1 MAENEVTIRI
11 RADADPAVSEL
22 RKLQS
27 GLGGTTAM
35 SQSLGSSLV
44 PVGLALGAV
53 TLAVGGAVAAASS
66 LISAFSESET
76 ATVRLDAV
84 LKATGNQMGV
94 TTNELLGFSS
104 ELQAATGIADESISN
119 VQTTLLTFKDVAPE
133 SFKRATEAAL
143 DMSAVFGGDAQSA
156 ALQLGKALNDPIAGV
171 SALSRMG
178 IQFTE
183 SQKAT
188 IKTMVDT
195 NDVLGAQRIIL
206 KEVESQVGGTARAMG
221 DTAAG
226 KAQRFSMAIGE
237 LQEKLGEA
245 LVNGLTPLADKM
257 LAFATDP
264 ATIKGVENLAE
275 TLGTIVGVFGDI
287 VIAIGK
293 ATSKLAGFIGA
304 AAEASSQSASFD
316 MRQGARGIGA
326 TIADSSASFIE
337 RAKAVVQFVGLA
349 AGATQ
354 ANANMELFAETL
366 GGMGAI
372 ARNTAIDLGD
382 MGGVTDQWRDATNKL
397 IPAAREAKEEVVK
410 LTAAETALA
419 AFRRSLAEEQ
429 NLALAEAYRAG
440 GLEQVA
446 IVKASQADQTLIM
459 ETLAADLQRVLDV
472 DYTEALKLAVKVL
485 GTESDRAA
493 ASTKKAAD
501 ALQEMGKNAVTLTQQ
516 LWAAMGGSTATK
528 AGLVGVG
535 KLLATAP
542 STGGAVSG
550 ANADALDKLLEEMN
564 AATNRRDTSV
574 PKSMGG
580 GGPERPSVT
589 VNVEAGIIASP
600 DDVARTVA
608 DAINRASAVSGP
620 MLVAGSVE

>member
-188 IKTMVDT
+188 IKTMVET

-245 LVNGLTPLADKM
+245 LVNGLSPLADKM

-264 ATIKGVENLAE
+264 KTIAGIENLAE
-275 TLGTIVGVFGDI
+275 KLGTIVSVFAEILIG
-287 VIAIGK
+287 IGK
-293 ATSKLAGFIGA
+293 AASALAGFISSA
-304 AAEASSQSASFD
+304 ADAQTKSASLDLRVGSRAIGTTIADPSASF
-316 MRQGARGIGA
+316 
-326 TIADSSASFIE
+326 FE
-337 RAKAVVQFVGLA
+337 RAKAAVAFVGLA
-349 AGATQ
+349 SEATQ
-354 ANANMELFAETL
+354 TAAGMEMLAETL
-366 GGMGAI
+366 KGMGVPI
-372 ARNTAIDLGD
+372 HNLGIDLGD
-382 MGGVTDQWRDATNKL
+382 TGGMTDQYREQLDRHKTVIADATEKT
-397 IPAAREAKEEVVK
+397 VK
-410 LTAAETALA
+410 LTAAETALS

-440 GLEQVA
+440 GLEQLE

-459 ETLAADLQRVLDV
+459 ETLAADLQRVLDI

-485 GTESDRAA
+485 GNESDKAA

-516 LWAAMGGSTATK
+516 LWAAIGGSNATK

-535 KLLATAP
+535 QVLSRPNAQGMIDTA
-542 STGGAVSG
+542 
-550 ANADALDKLLEEMN
+550 ALDKMLADMN

-600 DDVARTVA
+600 EDVARTVA
-608 DAINRASAVSGP
+608 DAINRASSVTGP
-620 MLVAGSVE
+620 MLVAGAVE

>member
-1 MAENEVTIRI
+1 MAENEVTIRV
-11 RADADPAVSEL
+11 RVDADPAVSEL

-226 KAQRFSMAIGE
+226 KAQRFKMAIGE

-245 LVNGLTPLADKM
+245 VVKGLTPLADKM
-257 LAFATDP
+257 LEFATDP
-264 ATIKGVENLAE
+264 KTIKGIENLAE
-275 TLGTIVGVFGDI
+275 KLGTIVSVFAQILIG
-287 VIAIGK
+287 IGK
-293 ATSKLAGFIGA
+293 AATALAGFISSANNMGTISVTPELKK
-304 AAEASSQSASFD
+304 EA
-316 MRQGARGIGA
+316 REIGA
-326 TIADSSASFIE
+326 TFTDSSKGFFD
-337 RAKAVVQFVGLA
+337 RLKAGFAVFGVSQDPFSPLAVA
-349 AGATQ
+349 AGTGA
-354 ANANMELFAETL
+354 AEGLSGKLFDLAVDFGDV
-366 GGMGAI
+366 GGM
-372 ARNTAIDLGD
+372 
-382 MGGVTDQWRDATNKL
+382 TDQYREQLDKHKTVVADATEKT
-397 IPAAREAKEEVVK
+397 VK
-410 LTAAETALA
+410 LTAAETALS

-440 GLEQVA
+440 GLEQLE

-459 ETLAADLQRVLDV
+459 ETLAADLQRVLNI

-485 GTESDRAA
+485 GNESDRAA

-516 LWAAMGGSTATK
+516 LWAAIGGSNATK
-528 AGLVGVG
+528 AGLVGAG
-535 KLLATAP
+535 KILATAP
-542 STGGAVSG
+542 STGGAVSA
-550 ANADALDKLLEEMN
+550 ANADALNKLLEEMN
-564 AATNRRDTSV
+564 AATNRRDMSV

-600 DDVARTVA
+600 EDVARTVA
-608 DAINRASAVSGP
+608 DAINRASSVTGP
-620 MLVAGSVE
+620 MLVAGAVE

>member
-245 LVNGLTPLADKM
+245 LVNGLAPLADKM
-257 LAFATDP
+257 LEFATDP
-264 ATIKGVENLAE
+264 KTIAGVENLAE
-275 TLGTIVGVFGDI
+275 KLGTIVSVFADI
-287 VIAIGK
+287 VIGIGK
-293 ATSKLAGFIGA
+293 AASALAGFISSA
-304 AAEASSQSASFD
+304 ADAQTKSASLDLRVGSRAIGTTIADPSASF
-316 MRQGARGIGA
+316 
-326 TIADSSASFIE
+326 FE
-337 RAKAVVQFVGLA
+337 RAKAAVAFVGLA
-349 AGATQ
+349 SEATQ
-354 ANANMELFAETL
+354 TAAGMEMLAETL
-366 GGMGAI
+366 KGMGVPI
-372 ARNTAIDLGD
+372 HNLNIDLGD
-382 MGGVTDQWRDATNKL
+382 TGGMTDQYREQLDRHKTVIADATEKT
-397 IPAAREAKEEVVK
+397 VK

-440 GLEQVA
+440 GLEQVE

-459 ETLAADLQRVLDV
+459 ETLAADLQRVLNI

-501 ALQEMGKNAVTLTQQ
+501 ALQEMGKNAVTLTEQ
-516 LWAAMGGSTATK
+516 LWKAIGGSTAGAMGAVRIGTI
-528 AGLVGVG
+528 
-535 KLLATAP
+535 LATAP
-542 STGGAVSG
+542 STGGAVSA
-550 ANADALDKLLEEMN
+550 ANADALNKVLADMN
-564 AATNRRDTSV
+564 AAQNRRDMSV
-574 PKSMGG
+574 PMSMGG

-608 DAINRASAVSGP
+608 DAINRASSVTGP
-620 MLVAGSVE
+620 MLVAGAVE

>member
-35 SQSLGSSLV
+35 SQALGSSLV

-245 LVNGLTPLADKM
+245 LVNGLSPLADKM

-264 ATIKGVENLAE
+264 KTIAGIENLAE
-275 TLGTIVGVFGDI
+275 KLGTIVSVFAQILIG
-287 VIAIGK
+287 IGK
-293 ATSKLAGFIGA
+293 AATALAGFISSANNMGTISVTPELKK
-304 AAEASSQSASFD
+304 EA
-316 MRQGARGIGA
+316 REIGA
-326 TIADSSASFIE
+326 TFTDSSKGFFDRLKAGFAVFGLSQDPFSPLAVAAGTGAAEGLSGKLFDLAVDFGDVGGMTDKYREELDRHKTVIAD
-337 RAKAVVQFVGLA
+337 
-349 AGATQ
+349 AT
-354 ANANMELFAETL
+354 EKT
-366 GGMGAI
+366 
-372 ARNTAIDLGD
+372 
-382 MGGVTDQWRDATNKL
+382 
-397 IPAAREAKEEVVK
+397 VK

-419 AFRRSLAEEQ
+419 AFRRSLAEEN

-440 GLEQVA
+440 GLEQLE

-459 ETLAADLQRVLDV
+459 ETLAADLQRVLGV

-485 GTESDRAA
+485 GNESDKAA

-501 ALQEMGKNAVTLTQQ
+501 ALQAVGRESVELAKQ
-516 LWAAMGGSTATK
+516 LFALGGSTATK
-528 AGLVGVG
+528 SGMVGVADV
-535 KLLATAP
+535 LSRP
-542 STGGAVSG
+542 
-550 ANADALDKLLEEMN
+550 NAQGVVDNAKLDKMLADIN
-564 AATNRRDTSV
+564 AQTNRLDMGV

-608 DAINRASAVSGP
+608 DAINRASSVTGP
-620 MLVAGSVE
+620 MLVAGAVE

>member
-35 SQSLGSSLV
+35 SQALGSSLV

-245 LVNGLTPLADKM
+245 LVNGLSPLADKM

-264 ATIKGVENLAE
+264 KTIAGIENLAE
-275 TLGTIVGVFGDI
+275 KLGTIVSVFAQILIG
-287 VIAIGK
+287 IGK
-293 ATSKLAGFIGA
+293 AATALAGFISSANNMGTISVTPELKK
-304 AAEASSQSASFD
+304 EA
-316 MRQGARGIGA
+316 REIGA
-326 TIADSSASFIE
+326 TFTDSSKGFFDRLKAGFAVFGLSQDPFSPLAVAAGTGAAEGLSGKLFDLAVDFGDVGGMTDKYREELDRHKTVIAD
-337 RAKAVVQFVGLA
+337 
-349 AGATQ
+349 AT
-354 ANANMELFAETL
+354 EKT
-366 GGMGAI
+366 
-372 ARNTAIDLGD
+372 
-382 MGGVTDQWRDATNKL
+382 
-397 IPAAREAKEEVVK
+397 VK

-459 ETLAADLQRVLDV
+459 ETLAADLQRVLGV

-516 LWAAMGGSTATK
+516 LWAAIGGSNATK

-535 KLLATAP
+535 QILATAP
-542 STGGAVSG
+542 STGGAVSA
-550 ANADALDKLLEEMN
+550 ANADALNKLLEEMN

-600 DDVARTVA
+600 EDVARTVA
-608 DAINRASAVSGP
+608 DAINRASSVTGP
-620 MLVAGSVE
+620 MLVAGAVE